1 MAKKKE
7 VVRQRAN
14 LWSKGRKRARGLI
27 KAWKEQLEAGDELA
41 LARINSAVE
50 CFDYYRD
57 AFQDEIDSDP
67 AYYDDV
73 TEEDMMAELAKP
85 KHVPWFKQAY
95 CKYAKGQGF
104 IKDIPGCKKCSW
116 LTLTRKHQPYKI
128 ISRKGKQLTATTTNR
143 PR

>member
-1 MAKKKE
+1 MTKKE

-14 LWSKGRKRARGLI
+14 LWSKGRKRVRELI
-27 KAWKEQLEAGDELA
+27 KAFKEQLEAGDELA

-73 TEEDMMAELAKP
+73 IEEDMMAELAKP
-85 KHVPWFKQAY
+85 KHVPWFQQAY
-95 CKYAKGQGF
+95 CKYAKGKGF
-104 IKDIPGCKKCSW
+104 IKDIPGHKKCSG
-116 LTLTRKHQPYKI
+116 LTLTRRHQPYKI
-128 ISRKGKQLTATTTNR
+128 IGREGEQSHGSSNNRSR
-143 PR
+143 